1 MRRALICLAAGLLS
15 ACAGDTP
22 EGAGD
27 AGEVRTGLRFLRS
40 GNDGSGFSRATEP
53 RDLRFPADHG
63 SHPDFQTEWWYFTG
77 HLTAADE
84 RPLGFQLT
92 FFRFAVAPSGAGAGR
107 SAWRSTQLWMA
118 HFALTDAAGG
128 RFLARERMAREAL
141 GLAGATGDPLRVWV
155 KDWSLEERSGGSGL
169 ALHLEAHDGDIGLA
183 LNLATSD
190 EPVAH
195 GDRGLDRKGPEPGNA
210 SYYYSVPRLAASG
223 SVTLDGEQVP
233 VIGSAWLDREWGTSA
248 LSEGIAGW
256 DWFALQLSN
265 GASLMFY
272 RLRQEDGG
280 TSAFSAGTLMGGDGT
295 VRVLRAGD
303 VEVSAFKEWVSD
315 ATGARYPAAWSLRV
329 PERGLSL
336 VIEPV
341 LAAQELDLS
350 VRYWEGA
357 VRADGAWQGGPL
369 HAVGY
374 VELTGY

>member
-1 MRRALICLAAGLLS
+1 MRTALICIAAGLLS
-15 ACAGDTP
+15 ACGADSP

-27 AGEVRTGLRFLRS
+27 ATGASTGLRFLRS
-40 GNDGSGFSRATEP
+40 GDDAPDFSRATEA

-77 HLTAADE
+77 NLTAADE
-84 RPLGFQLT
+84 RLLGFQLT
-92 FFRFAVAPSGAGAGR
+92 FFRFAVRPSGPATRG
-107 SAWRSTQLWMA
+107 SEWRSRQVWMA
-118 HFALTDAAGG
+118 HFAVTDAAGG

-155 KDWSLEERSGGSGL
+155 KDWSLDERSTGSGFG
-169 ALHLEAHDGDIGLA
+169 LHLEAHDGDVGLT
-183 LNLATSD
+183 LNLATND

-195 GDRGLDRKGPEPGNA
+195 GDKGLDRKGPEPGNA
-210 SYYYSVPRLAASG
+210 SYYYSLPRLAASG
-223 SVTLDGEQVP
+223 SVTLDDEELP
-233 VIGSAWLDREWGTSA
+233 VTGSVWMDREWGTSA
-248 LSEGIAGW
+248 LSEGTAGW

-272 RLRQEDGG
+272 RLRQGDGG
-280 TSAFSAGTLMGGDGT
+280 TSAFSSGTLMGGDGT
-295 VRVLRAGD
+295 VRVLRASD
-303 VEVSAFKEWVSD
+303 VEVSALKEWVSHT
-315 ATGARYPAAWSLRV
+315 TGARYPAAWSLRV
-329 PERGLSL
+329 PDAGLSL
-336 VIEPV
+336 VVEPV

-357 VRADGAWQGGPL
+357 VRADGAWQGNAL